1 MKHVNDFASSVIVII
16 PNDDVLIVTSYSPV
30 EFMHKLHEHYTHIDA
45 NVDKPEDIS
54 FIRDLYERIVNADT
68 VTIKS
73 NIEDEALPLIR
84 IKLAMLNGT
93 TLIQH

>member
-16 PNDDVLIVTSYSPV
+16 PNDDVLIVTSYSSV
-30 EFMHKLHEHYTHIDA
+30 EFMQKLQEHYTHIDE
-45 NVDKPEDIS
+45 NVDAPEDIN
-54 FIRDLYERIVNADT
+54 FIRHLYERIVNADT